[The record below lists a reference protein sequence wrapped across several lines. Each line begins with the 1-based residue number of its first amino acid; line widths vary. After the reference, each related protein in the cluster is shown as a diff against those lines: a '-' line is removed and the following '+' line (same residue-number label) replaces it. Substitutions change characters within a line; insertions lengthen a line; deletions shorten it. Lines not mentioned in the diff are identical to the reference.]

1 MDSRQKFTEEMMS
14 EQVKKAREVVES
26 VTFVDIHN
34 KRRLRSV
41 VDARMIYAK
50 ILREDGMTFKSI
62 GRTIG
67 KDHTTIMY
75 YIGMLDSLIE
85 SDPALNSAYAKC
97 RDLFFAGREEHKIEF
112 DQIQAAK
119 KIREYMD
126 LYDKAKRERDNAV
139 DFSRRLRRLSDIVQL
154 IDERTP
160 KGQEKRVWTIINRM
174 FNGGL
179 DNQDE

>member
-1 MDSRQKFTEEMMS
+1 MDSKLKFTEAMS
-14 EQVKKAREVVES
+14 EQVKKAKEVVES

-67 KDHTTIMY
+67 KDHSTIMY
-75 YIGMLDSLIE
+75 YVGMLDSLIE
-85 SDPALNSAYAKC
+85 SDPGLNTSYAKC

-112 DQIQAAK
+112 DQIHAAK

-126 LYDKAKRERDNAV
+126 MYDKAKRERDQAI
-139 DFSRRLRRLSDIVQL
+139 DFGRRLRRLRNIVNL

-160 KGQEKRVWTIINRM
+160 KGQEERVWTIINRM

-179 DNQDE
+179 ENQDD

>member
-1 MDSRQKFTEEMMS
+1 
-14 EQVKKAREVVES
+14 
-26 VTFVDIHN
+26 
-34 KRRLRSV
+34 
-41 VDARMIYAK
+41 
-50 ILREDGMTFKSI
+50 
-62 GRTIG
+62 
-67 KDHTTIMY
+67 MY
-75 YIGMLDSLIE
+75 YIGILDSLIE
-85 SDPALNSAYAKC
+85 SDPSLNSAYAKC

-126 LYDKAKRERDNAV
+126 LYDKTKRERDQAM
-139 DFSRRLRRLSDIVQL
+139 DFSRRLRRLKDILQL